1 MKSRLQNK
9 ALTEHTTNSAHALFH
24 VTERHEHATFRNK
37 HRGAEHNQSFHV
49 KAYRCSQIKRA
60 RAWFHSVTLDWN
72 KMIHSYFLFHI
83 FIFYIYIYV
92 YIKTKTFKTT
102 PVHLLHTIGSQKYFG
117 HFAFRQTAAF
127 HYKKGDTHTNTTDE
141 KRDTHVENRKLCL
154 FVFQFWNCA
163 TRVNRS
169 TY

>member
-24 VTERHEHATFRNK
+24 FTERHEHATFPNK
-37 HRGAEHNQSFHV
+37 HRGAEHSQSFHV

-60 RAWFHSVTLDWN
+60 RACFHSVTLDWN

-83 FIFYIYIYV
+83 FIFYIYIC
-92 YIKTKTFKTT
+92 IFLKTKTFKTT

-127 HYKKGDTHTNTTDE
+127 HYKKGDLNTHTNTTDE

-154 FVFQFWNCA
+154 FFSILKLCN
-163 TRVNRS
+163 
-169 TY
+169 